1 MHPTPT
7 AIWPIC
13 TLCARLHLHLCT
25 HHSIAQRAR
34 ISLLSLANGFAPPWP
49 QLIILGTFETFTM
62 CSRRWSISFWPTSS
76 FLPSDF
82 SRGMSTVYIG
92 APVGRQLAPE
102 CERAHIFLF
111 LGFRMVELGLY
122 NVFMTIT
129 TPSDTNKTTPRRLGS
144 SGLRTHVLCTLY
156 EAHLTDP
163 TTLPCHTVASPRLLY
178 SPFQALYCA
187 DPMAR
192 RQRSSSELSSSAALH
207 RTRQHGSARSQQ
219 ASFGRRGASNTCD
232 GPHGDG
238 CSSSAA
244 GRAQEV

>member
-1 MHPTPT
+1 MNRVIQRIFYSHN
-7 AIWPIC
+7 
-13 TLCARLHLHLCT
+13 TLRH
-25 HHSIAQRAR
+25 Q
-34 ISLLSLANGFAPPWP
+34 
-49 QLIILGTFETFTM
+49 
-62 CSRRWSISFWPTSS
+62 
-76 FLPSDF
+76 
-82 SRGMSTVYIG
+82 
-92 APVGRQLAPE
+92 
-102 CERAHIFLF
+102 
-111 LGFRMVELGLY
+111 
-122 NVFMTIT
+122 
-129 TPSDTNKTTPRRLGS
+129 TTPRGLGS
-144 SGLRTHVLCTLY
+144 SGLQHMSYVRPY

-238 CSSSAA
+238 CFLFCSGACSGGLKLSSVLFGLRTPRERCSTAA
-244 GRAQEV
+244 

>member
-1 MHPTPT
+1 MPSRASRAPRSSSRQSIVRRRGPGSCGRCSM
-7 AIWPIC
+7 ARRSWP
-13 TLCARLHLHLCT
+13 AGAK
-25 HHSIAQRAR
+25 SA
-34 ISLLSLANGFAPPWP
+34 SKK
-49 QLIILGTFETFTM
+49 
-62 CSRRWSISFWPTSS
+62 
-76 FLPSDF
+76 LPS
-82 SRGMSTVYIG
+82 STTTGLETAVTAMG
-92 APVGRQLAPE
+92 ATPAERRVKRQCDHNTL
-102 CERAHIFLF
+102 RHQ
-111 LGFRMVELGLY
+111 
-122 NVFMTIT
+122 
-129 TPSDTNKTTPRRLGS
+129 TTPRGLGS
-144 SGLRTHVLCTLY
+144 SGLQHMSYVRPY

-219 ASFGRRGASNTCD
+219 ASVGRRGASNTCD

-244 GRAQEV
+244 GRAQEA